1 MRFWRD
7 DHFQPGMWHANVG
20 GWYMRSQLTQLNKG
34 LVFLVFATLVL
45 VYGKPVL
52 VPLFFAILLAMLM
65 APVCRWLDR
74 KGFHRILSSLICV
87 FILLLV
93 FLGMMGIMVGQVS
106 SFVSDLASFEQ
117 RSDELILS
125 LRQFIERNF
134 RISMDRQ
141 SVLIQEETRNIGE
154 WVRSYFTSVLKS
166 TVQLVVGL
174 IITLVITFLFLLH
187 KEKYNAFFLKFTIGR
202 TPQQREKLLATIGT
216 VAQSYLV
223 GRAISILVLFVLY
236 ALALVIIGIENA
248 LLLAAVAALF
258 NIIPY
263 LGPVLA
269 AVVPVG
275 IALVTEPTVQP
286 AIWVF
291 VSFAVFQ
298 AIDNYFVTP
307 YFLGGETELSAL
319 STIVGMICG
328 GFVWGVA
335 GMILFIPMLSIVKII
350 FDHVPGLEHYGYLI
364 GDQGGKPTQN
374 IRAWLKRIFS
384 RRKSGPSN

>member
-1 MRFWRD
+1 M
-7 DHFQPGMWHANVG
+7 H
-20 GWYMRSQLTQLNKG
+20 SQLTQINKG

-45 VYGKPVL
+45 VYGAPVL
-52 VPLFFAILLAMLM
+52 VPLFFAIMLAMLM

-87 FILLLV
+87 FFLLLV
-93 FLGMMGIMVGQVS
+93 FLAMLGIIVGQVS
-106 SFVSDLASFEQ
+106 SFVSNLSQLEHRA
-117 RSDELILS
+117 DELLFS
-125 LRQFIERNF
+125 VQTFIERNF
-134 RISMDRQ
+134 NISMAEQ
-141 SVLIQEETRNIGE
+141 TTFMKEETRNIGE

-166 TVQLVVGL
+166 TMRLVVGL
-174 IITLVITFLFLLH
+174 IFTIVLTFLFLLH
-187 KEKYNAFFLKFTIGR
+187 KEKYNSFFLKFTIGE
-202 TPQQREKLLATIGT
+202 TPLHRERLLATIGD
-216 VAQSYLV
+216 VAQNYLV
-223 GRAISILVLFVLY
+223 GRAISIFVLLVLY
-236 ALALVIIGIENA
+236 AVALLIIGIENA

-291 VSFAVFQ
+291 ISFALFQ
-298 AIDNYFVTP
+298 ALDNYYVTP

-319 STIVGMICG
+319 STIVGMILG
-328 GFVWGVA
+328 GLVWGVA
-335 GMILFIPMLSIVKII
+335 GMILFIPMLSIAKII

-364 GDQGGKPTQN
+364 GDQGGKPTRN
-374 IRAWLKRIFS
+374 LRAWLKKFFS
-384 RRKSGPSN
+384 RRKDVK